1 MATPNSS
8 SGDPDALPCD
18 YCNHHIAVIFCRA
31 DSAKLCLFCD
41 HHVHAANALSGKHL
55 RSQICDGCRSAPV
68 SVLCSTDNLVLCRD
82 CDWDAHG
89 VCSVS
94 AAHDRTPIEGFTG
107 CPSPLDL
114 ASSWG
119 LDLNHHNHQQPKKP
133 QFNRIHDSDPWANPL
148 PDPNSW
154 MRDLMVPDETDMN
167 HEMINSVRKLNN
179 NNNNDNSGG
188 GCGKQK
194 HVVLKQ
200 LTELFNRSLVTS
212 DGSIGGRD
220 GTRQQEE
227 VEVEDEVKPGHQPFT
242 SLLMMQGPLNVDSLK
257 DETLEQNMIWESKP
271 RDHRGTQIW
280 DFNMGRLASPEESDA
295 NNEGFMMKT
304 FNEILSEASLLD
316 KTGLG
321 DPYAINYST
330 SHTDIAALN
339 LTIQNNSNDRKA
351 PSSFGTPNGYGGS
364 NDIQFTEQNV
374 TGVERLAPSL
384 TKADVELLAKNR
396 GDAMLRYKEK
406 KKTRRYDKH
415 IRYESRKARADT
427 RKRVKGRFVKAN
439 PEDGGG

>member
-1 MATPNSS
+1 MATNNP
-8 SGDPDALPCD
+8 GEDDTQPCD
-18 YCNHHIAVIFCRA
+18 YCNHQIAIIFCRA

-68 SVLCSTDNLVLCRD
+68 AVRCATDNLVLCRE

-94 AAHDRTPIEGFTG
+94 AKHDRTPIEGFTG
-107 CPSPLDL
+107 CPTPLDL
-114 ASSWG
+114 ASNWG
-119 LDLNHHNHQQPKKP
+119 LDLDQDRHRKKNP
-133 QFNRIHDSDPWANPL
+133 NNPVNDSGQWAYPL
-148 PDPNSW
+148 TDPNSW
-154 MRDLMVPDETDMN
+154 MQDIMVPDETNVVVDCGD
-167 HEMINSVRKLNN
+167 SFKKLN
-179 NNNNDNSGG
+179 ST
-188 GCGKQK
+188 CGKQK
-194 HVVLKQ
+194 HVILKQ
-200 LTELFNRSLVTS
+200 LTELFKRSLLL
-212 DGSIGGRD
+212 DGDNGGRD
-220 GTRQQEE
+220 ESRQQED
-227 VEVEDEVKPGHQPFT
+227 DEVQIEHQPFT
-242 SLLMMQGPLNVDSLK
+242 SLLMMQGPLDVDLSK
-257 DETLEQNMIWESKP
+257 NQTLGESMIWSSKP
-271 RDHRGTQIW
+271 RDHKGTQIW

-304 FNEILSEASLLD
+304 FNEILSETSLPD

-321 DPYAINYST
+321 ELYGINYSS
-330 SHTDIAALN
+330 SHTDIAASTLI
-339 LTIQNNSNDRKA
+339 IQNNSNDRKA
-351 PSSFGTPNGYGGS
+351 PSSFGIQNGYGGS
-364 NDIQFTEQNV
+364 NDIHFTEQNV
-374 TGVERLAPSL
+374 TGVEKLATSL
-384 TKADVELLAKNR
+384 TKADMELLAKNR